1 MMNRKLP
8 ISSFSTILV
17 FFCLTIIGL
26 ALIPHLPIKLSPS
39 KALPSISVSFSLSG
53 QSSRVVETEVTS
65 KLEAMLSRLEGIQNI
80 SSTSGNGWGRIT
92 INLDKHVD
100 INVAR
105 FEVATII
112 RQTKP
117 SLPPQT
123 SYPNISVSKSDE
135 NSDRPFISYTI
146 NAPENLT
153 EIYNLTDRL
162 IKPKLANIKGIDR
175 IDISGSTPM
184 EYRLEYDAK
193 QLETL
198 GIKVADIQQ
207 AISNHLSKEFLGEG
221 SVEQVSGQ
229 KSLIRIILVTNNNN
243 NGQNFDC
250 SKIIVKT
257 QNGGLMNLNRIVKIN
272 HQQAESQYIYRINGL
287 NSIYLSVVAKQT
299 ANQLSL
305 SETIKEQIIKV
316 QSVLPKGY
324 EIHVSYDATEYI
336 KEELNKIYFRLGLTV
351 FILLLFVLLVYR
363 SFKYLLLI
371 IASLVINLSIAVII
385 YYLLKLEI
393 HLYSLAGIT
402 ISMTLIIDNVI
413 IMSDQIMRRKNMYVF
428 LAILAGTLTTIGSL
442 SMVFLMDDKIKLNLQ
457 DFTLALITNLLIS
470 LFVVLFVVP
479 VLLDLFKI
487 DQVNIYR
494 RKKNIFKKVHWNRVS
509 IWVNRFYEK
518 YCRFACRWKYI
529 FIIVLIL
536 GFGLPVFMLP
546 DKLEGSEKW
555 KETYNK
561 TLGSEFY
568 KETIK
573 PYADNILGGTLRLFV
588 QKVYEGSYFTDRQ
601 ETSLYVTAT
610 LPNGSTVAQMNF
622 LIQQMEA
629 YLSQFKQIK
638 QFQTTIENARRANIT
653 IQFNKE
659 DQLSGFPSSLKSNLI
674 TKALEMGGGSWG
686 VYGLGDGFSNDMSES
701 AGSYQAE
708 LYGYNYDELNGWA
721 KKLRKELLGYRRI
734 KEVAINSA
742 FNWYKDDYQE
752 FEFNLNERALAETGV
767 FPIQLFRSLNNT
779 IGQSVYAGAVSSNS
793 GQEQIFLDSK
803 QSKNYDIWDL
813 IHAPMTIGKKEV
825 KLSHV
830 AEIEKGQSPQNIYK
844 DNQQYRLCIQY
855 EYIGASEQGQKVL
868 EEIVDSFKKQL
879 PMGYTVEN
887 KSGRNYYRRNDNG
900 KQYGLLFLI
909 LIIIF
914 FLSSI
919 LFNSLKQPFAILFV
933 IPVSFIGIFL
943 TFYLFKLNF
952 DQGGFASFILLSGL
966 TVNANIYIIDEFN
979 RIIKRRGISRC
990 RAYVK
995 AWSVKMRPIMLTIT
1009 STVLGFGPFI
1019 VGSTKEAFWYPLA
1032 AGTIGGLIFSLIGII
1047 LFLPVFLNVSSK
1059 KVEKHVHR
1067 KR

>member
-1 MMNRKLP
+1 MIRKLP

-17 FFCLTIIGL
+17 FLCLTIIGI
-26 ALIPHLPIKLSPS
+26 ALIPGLPVKLAPS
-39 KALPSISVSFSLSG
+39 KALPTINVSFSLYG
-53 QSSRVVETEVTS
+53 QSSKVVETEVTS
-65 KLEAMLSRLEGIQNI
+65 KLEAMLSRLEGIQDI
-80 SSTSGNGWGRIT
+80 SSTSGNGWGRIN

-112 RQTKP
+112 RQTRP

-146 NAPENLT
+146 NAPQNLT
-153 EIYNLTDRL
+153 QIYNLTDKL

-198 GIKVADIQQ
+198 GITVSDIQQ
-207 AISNHLSKEFLGEG
+207 AISNYLSKEFLGNG

-229 KSLIRIILVTNNNN
+229 KALIRVLLITTNENNKS
-243 NGQNFDC
+243 GFDC
-250 SKIIVKT
+250 SGIIIKT
-257 QNGGLMNLNRIVKIN
+257 QSGRVINLSRIVKIN
-272 HQQAESQYIYRINGL
+272 YQQAESQYIYRINGL
-287 NSIYLSVVAKQT
+287 NSIYLSIVAKQA

-305 SETIKEQIIKV
+305 SETIKQQITKI

-336 KEELNKIYFRLGLTV
+336 REELSKIYFRSGLTV

-363 SFKYLLLI
+363 NLKYLLLI
-371 IASLVINLSIAVII
+371 ISSLIINLSIAVIV

-428 LAILAGTLTTIGSL
+428 LAIVAGTLTTIGSL

-457 DFTLALITNLLIS
+457 DFALALITNLIIS

-487 DQVNIYR
+487 DDLNKSG
-494 RKKNIFKKVHWNRVS
+494 RKRGLFKKMRWDRVS
-509 IWVNRFYEK
+509 IWINRFYAK
-518 YCRFACRWKYI
+518 YCQLACRWKYI
-529 FIIVLIL
+529 LITLLIL
-536 GFGLPVFMLP
+536 SFGLPVFMLP
-546 DKLEGSEKW
+546 DKLEGNEKW

-573 PYADNILGGTLRLFV
+573 PVADNILGGTLRLFV

-629 YLSQFKQIK
+629 YLSRFKQIK
-638 QFQTTIENARRANIT
+638 QFQTSIENARRANIT
-653 IQFNKE
+653 ILFNKE
-659 DQLSGFPSSLKSNLI
+659 DQYSGFPNSLKSNLI

-686 VYGLGDGFSNDMSES
+686 VYGLGDGFSNDVSES

-708 LYGYNYDELNGWA
+708 LYGYNYDELNVWA
-721 KKLRKELLGYRRI
+721 NKFKQKLLGYRRI
-734 KEVAINSA
+734 KEVSINSE
-742 FNWYKDDYQE
+742 FSWYKDDYQE
-752 FEFNLNERALAETGV
+752 FDFNLNKKILAEAGIS
-767 FPIQLFRSLNNT
+767 PIQLFWSLNNT
-779 IGQSVYAGAVSSNS
+779 MGKSVSAGEVSTNS
-793 GQEQIFLDSK
+793 GQEQIYLDAK
-803 QSKNYDIWDL
+803 QAEVYDIWNL
-813 IHAPMTIGKKEV
+813 IHMPMNFGDKEV
-825 KLSHV
+825 KLSRV
-830 AEIEKGQSPQNIYK
+830 AQIEKGQSPQNIYK
-844 DNQQYRLCIQY
+844 ENQQYRLCIQY

-868 EEIVDSFKKQL
+868 EEAVDSFKTQL
-879 PMGYTVEN
+879 PMGYTIEN
-887 KSGRNYYRRNDNG
+887 KSGKNYNWGNDTG

-933 IPVSFIGIFL
+933 IPFSFIGIFL

-979 RIIKRRGISRC
+979 RIMKRKGVSRLQ
-990 RAYVK
+990 AYVK
-995 AWSVKMRPIMLTIT
+995 AWSFKMRPIMLTIT
-1009 STVLGFGPFI
+1009 STVLGFSPFI
-1019 VGSTKEAFWYPLA
+1019 IGSTKEPFWFPLA
-1032 AGTIGGLIFSLIGII
+1032 AGTIGGLIFSLLGII
-1047 LFLPVFLNVSSK
+1047 LFLPIFLNVSRN
-1059 KVEKHVHR
+1059 H
-1067 KR
+1067 

>member
-1 MMNRKLP
+1 MNRKLP

-17 FFCLTIIGL
+17 FVCLTIVGM
-26 ALIPHLPIKLSPS
+26 ALMPYLPVKLSPS
-39 KALPSISVSFSLSG
+39 KALPSISVSFSLAG
-53 QSSRVVETEVTS
+53 QSSKVVETEVTS
-65 KLEAMLSRLEGIQNI
+65 KLEAMLSRLEGIQDI
-80 SSTSGNGWGRIT
+80 SSTSGNGWGRIN

-112 RQTKP
+112 RQTRP

-153 EIYNLTDRL
+153 QIYALTDKL

-193 QLETL
+193 QIEAL
-198 GIKVADIQQ
+198 GVTVSDIQQ
-207 AISNHLSKEFLGEG
+207 AISNYLSKEFLGNG
-221 SVEQVSGQ
+221 SVEQATGQ
-229 KSLIRIILVTNNNN
+229 KALIRVLLTANNENN
-243 NGQNFDC
+243 KSGFDC
-250 SKIIVKT
+250 SGIIIKT
-257 QNGGLMNLNRIVKIN
+257 QSGRLINLSRIVKIN
-272 HQQAESQYIYRINGL
+272 YQQAESQYIYRINGL

-305 SETIKEQIIKV
+305 SETIKQQINKI

-336 KEELNKIYFRLGLTV
+336 REELSKIYFRSGLTV

-363 SFKYLLLI
+363 NLKYLLLI
-371 IASLVINLSIAVII
+371 VSSLIINLSIAVIV

-428 LAILAGTLTTIGSL
+428 LAIVAGTLTTIGSL

-457 DFTLALITNLLIS
+457 DFALALITNLIIS

-479 VLLDLFKI
+479 VLLDLFKTN
-487 DQVNIYR
+487 DLNRPR
-494 RKKNIFKKVHWNRVS
+494 RKIGLFKRIRWNRVS
-509 IWVNRFYEK
+509 IWINRFYAK
-518 YCRFACRWKYI
+518 YCQFACRWKYI
-529 FIIVLIL
+529 LITLLIL
-536 GFGLPVFMLP
+536 SFGLPVFILP
-546 DKLEGSEKW
+546 DKLEGNEKW

-561 TLGSEFY
+561 TFGSEFY

-573 PYADNILGGTLRLFV
+573 PVADNVLGGALRLFV

-610 LPNGSTVAQMNF
+610 LPNGSTVAQMNY

-629 YLSQFKQIK
+629 YLSRFKQIK
-638 QFQTTIENARRANIT
+638 QFQTTIESARRANIT
-653 IQFNKE
+653 ILFNKE
-659 DQLSGFPSSLKSNLI
+659 DQYSGFPNSLKSNLI

-686 VYGLGDGFSNDMSES
+686 VYGLGDGFSNDVSEN

-708 LYGYNYDELNGWA
+708 LYGYNYDELNVWA
-721 KKLRKELLGYRRI
+721 KKFKAKLLNYRRI
-734 KEVAINSA
+734 KEVSINSE
-742 FNWYKDDYQE
+742 FSWYKDDYQE
-752 FEFNLNERALAETGV
+752 FEFNLNKKILAETGIS
-767 FPIQLFRSLNNT
+767 PIQLFGSLNNSM
-779 IGQSVYAGAVSSNS
+779 GKSVYAGEVSSNS
-793 GQEQIFLDSK
+793 GQEQIYLDAK
-803 QSKNYDIWDL
+803 QSANYDIWNL
-813 IHAPMTIGKKEV
+813 IHAPMNIGEKEV
-825 KLSHV
+825 KLSRV
-830 AEIEKGQSPQNIYK
+830 AQIEKGQSPQNIYK
-844 DNQQYRLCIQY
+844 ENQQYRLCVQY

-868 EEIVDSFKKQL
+868 EDAVNSFKKQL
-879 PMGYTVEN
+879 PMGYTIEN
-887 KSGRNYYRRNDNG
+887 KSGRNYNWSNDTG

-933 IPVSFIGIFL
+933 IPFSFIGIFL

-979 RIIKRRGISRC
+979 RIIKQKGVSKL

-995 AWSVKMRPIMLTIT
+995 AWSYKMRPIMLTIT
-1009 STVLGFGPFI
+1009 STVLGFSPFI
-1019 VGSTKEAFWYPLA
+1019 IGSTKEAFWYPLA
-1032 AGTIGGLIFSLIGII
+1032 AGTMGGLLFSIIGII
-1047 LFLPVFLNVSSK
+1047 IFLPIFLQVSK
-1059 KVEKHVHR
+1059 KAR
-1067 KR
+1067 

>member
-1 MMNRKLP
+1 MMSRKLP

-17 FFCLTIIGL
+17 FLCLTIIGL
-26 ALIPHLPIKLSPS
+26 ALVPRLPIKLSPS
-39 KALPSISVSFSLSG
+39 KVLPSISVSFSLSG
-53 QSSRVVETEVTS
+53 QSSRVVEAEVTS

-112 RQTKP
+112 RQTRP

-123 SYPNISVSKSDE
+123 SYPNISVSKSDDS
-135 NSDRPFISYTI
+135 SDRPFISYTI

-153 EIYNLTDRL
+153 EIYNLTDKL

-198 GIKVADIQQ
+198 GINVADIQQ

-229 KSLIRIILVTNNNN
+229 KSLIRVILTTNNSN

-257 QNGGLMNLNRIVKIN
+257 QNGGLMNLDRIVKIN
-272 HQQAESQYIYRINGL
+272 YQQAESQYIYRINGL

-305 SETIKEQIIKV
+305 SETIKEQIIKI
-316 QSVLPKGY
+316 QSALPKGY

-336 KEELNKIYFRLGLTV
+336 REELAKIYFRLGLTV

-371 IASLVINLSIAVII
+371 ITSLVINLSIAVIV

-487 DQVNIYR
+487 NQVNIYG
-494 RKKNIFKKVHWNRVS
+494 RKRNIFKKVHWNRVS
-509 IWVNRFYEK
+509 IWINRFYEK

-588 QKVYEGSYFTDRQ
+588 QKV
-601 ETSLYVTAT
+601 
-610 LPNGSTVAQMNF
+610 
-622 LIQQMEA
+622 
-629 YLSQFKQIK
+629 
-638 QFQTTIENARRANIT
+638 
-653 IQFNKE
+653 
-659 DQLSGFPSSLKSNLI
+659 
-674 TKALEMGGGSWG
+674 
-686 VYGLGDGFSNDMSES
+686 
-701 AGSYQAE
+701 
-708 LYGYNYDELNGWA
+708 
-721 KKLRKELLGYRRI
+721 
-734 KEVAINSA
+734 
-742 FNWYKDDYQE
+742 
-752 FEFNLNERALAETGV
+752 
-767 FPIQLFRSLNNT
+767 
-779 IGQSVYAGAVSSNS
+779 
-793 GQEQIFLDSK
+793 
-803 QSKNYDIWDL
+803 
-813 IHAPMTIGKKEV
+813 
-825 KLSHV
+825 
-830 AEIEKGQSPQNIYK
+830 
-844 DNQQYRLCIQY
+844 
-855 EYIGASEQGQKVL
+855 
-868 EEIVDSFKKQL
+868 
-879 PMGYTVEN
+879 
-887 KSGRNYYRRNDNG
+887 
-900 KQYGLLFLI
+900 
-909 LIIIF
+909 
-914 FLSSI
+914 
-919 LFNSLKQPFAILFV
+919 
-933 IPVSFIGIFL
+933 
-943 TFYLFKLNF
+943 
-952 DQGGFASFILLSGL
+952 
-966 TVNANIYIIDEFN
+966 
-979 RIIKRRGISRC
+979 
-990 RAYVK
+990 
-995 AWSVKMRPIMLTIT
+995 
-1009 STVLGFGPFI
+1009 
-1019 VGSTKEAFWYPLA
+1019 
-1032 AGTIGGLIFSLIGII
+1032 
-1047 LFLPVFLNVSSK
+1047 
-1059 KVEKHVHR
+1059 
-1067 KR
+1067 

>member
-123 SYPNISVSKSDE
+123 SYPNIYVSKSDE

-371 IASLVINLSIAVII
+371 IASLVINLSIAVIV

-494 RKKNIFKKVHWNRVS
+494 RKKNIFKKIHWNRVS

>member
-17 FFCLTIIGL
+17 FLCLTIIGL
-26 ALIPHLPIKLSPS
+26 ALIPRLPIKLSPS

-80 SSTSGNGWGRIT
+80 SSTSGNGWGSIT

-112 RQTKP
+112 RQTRP

-135 NSDRPFISYTI
+135 SSDRPFISYTI
-146 NAPENLT
+146 NAPGNLT

-198 GIKVADIQQ
+198 GINVTDIQQ
-207 AISNHLSKEFLGEG
+207 AINNYLSKEFLGEG

-229 KSLIRIILVTNNNN
+229 KSLIRVILTTNNNNN

-250 SKIIVKT
+250 SRIIVKT
-257 QNGGLMNLNRIVKIN
+257 QSGGLMSLDRIVKVN
-272 HQQAESQYIYRINGL
+272 YQQAESQYIYRINGL

-316 QSVLPKGY
+316 QSALPKGY
-324 EIHVSYDATEYI
+324 EVHVSYDATEYI

-371 IASLVINLSIAVII
+371 ISSLVINLSIAVIV

-457 DFTLALITNLLIS
+457 DFTFALITNLLIS

-479 VLLDLFKI
+479 VLLDIFKI
-487 DQVNIYR
+487 NQVDIYR
-494 RKKNIFKKVHWNRVS
+494 RKMNLFKKVHWNRVS
-509 IWVNRFYEK
+509 IWINRFYEK
-518 YCRFACRWKYI
+518 YCKFACRWKYI
-529 FIIVLIL
+529 FIVVLIL
-536 GFGLPVFMLP
+536 SFGLPVFMLP

-555 KETYNK
+555 KEIYNK

-573 PYADNILGGTLRLFV
+573 PYADNILGGALRLFV
-588 QKVYEGSYFTDRQ
+588 QKVYQGSYFTNRQ
-601 ETSLYVTAT
+601 ETSLNITAT
-610 LPNGSTVAQMNF
+610 LPNGSTFSQMNY

-638 QFQTTIENARRANIT
+638 QFQTTISSARRANIT
-653 IQFNKE
+653 ILFNKD
-659 DQLSGFPSSLKSNLI
+659 DQLSGFPNSLKSNLI
-674 TKALEMGGGSWG
+674 AKVLEMGGGSWG
-686 VYGLGDGFSNDMSES
+686 IYGLGDGFSNDVSES
-701 AGSYQAE
+701 AGSYQVE

-721 KKLRKELLGYRRI
+721 KKLKEKLLRYRRI
-734 KEVAINSA
+734 KEVLIISE
-742 FNWYKDDYQE
+742 FSWFKDDYQE
-752 FEFNLNERALAETGV
+752 FEFNVNKKILAETGA
-767 FPIQLFRSLNNT
+767 FPIQLFRSLNST
-779 IGQSVYAGAVSSNS
+779 MGQSVNAGVVSSNS
-793 GQEQIFLDSK
+793 EQAQIYLDSK
-803 QSKNYDIWDL
+803 QSKNYDIWNL
-813 IHAPMTIGKKEV
+813 IHAPMNIAEKEV

-830 AEIEKGQSPQNIYK
+830 AEIEKGQSPQNIHK
-844 DNQQYRLCIQY
+844 ENQQYRLCIQY

-868 EEIVDSFKKQL
+868 EEAVNSLKKQL
-879 PMGYTVEN
+879 PMGYTVDN
-887 KSGRNYYRRNDNG
+887 KSGGNYYWGSDSG

-909 LIIIF
+909 LVIIF

-933 IPVSFIGIFL
+933 IPVSYIGIFL

-1009 STVLGFGPFI
+1009 STVLGFSPFI
-1019 VGSTKEAFWYPLA
+1019 IGSTKEAFWYPLA

-1047 LFLPVFLNVSSK
+1047 LFLPIFLNVS
-1059 KVEKHVHR
+1059 R
-1067 KR
+1067 K

>member
-1 MMNRKLP
+1 MIRKLP

-17 FFCLTIIGL
+17 FLCLTIIGI
-26 ALIPHLPIKLSPS
+26 ALIPGLPVKLAPS
-39 KALPSISVSFSLSG
+39 KALPTINVSFSLSG
-53 QSSRVVETEVTS
+53 QSSKVVETEVTS
-65 KLEAMLSRLEGIQNI
+65 KLEAMLSRLEGIQDI
-80 SSTSGNGWGRIT
+80 SSTSGNGWGRIN

-112 RQTKP
+112 RQTRP

-146 NAPENLT
+146 NAPQNLT
-153 EIYNLTDRL
+153 QIYGLTDKL

-198 GIKVADIQQ
+198 GVTVSDIQQ
-207 AISNHLSKEFLGEG
+207 AISNYLSKEFLGNG
-221 SVEQVSGQ
+221 SVEQVTGH
-229 KSLIRIILVTNNNN
+229 KALIRVLLITNNENN
-243 NGQNFDC
+243 KSGFDC
-250 SKIIVKT
+250 SGIIIKT
-257 QNGGLMNLNRIVKIN
+257 QSGRVINLSRIVKIN
-272 HQQAESQYIYRINGL
+272 YQQAESQYIYRINGL
-287 NSIYLSVVAKQT
+287 NSIYLSIVAKQA

-305 SETIKEQIIKV
+305 SETIKLQINKI

-336 KEELNKIYFRLGLTV
+336 REELYKIYFRSALTV

-363 SFKYLLLI
+363 NLKYLLLI
-371 IASLVINLSIAVII
+371 ISSLIINLSIAVIV

-428 LAILAGTLTTIGSL
+428 LAIVAGTLTTIGSL

-457 DFTLALITNLLIS
+457 DFALALITNLIIS

-487 DQVNIYR
+487 DDLNKSG
-494 RKKNIFKKVHWNRVS
+494 RKRGLFKKMRWDRVS
-509 IWVNRFYEK
+509 IWINRFYAK
-518 YCRFACRWKYI
+518 YCQFACRWKYI
-529 FIIVLIL
+529 LITLLIL
-536 GFGLPVFMLP
+536 SFGLPVFMLP
-546 DKLEGSEKW
+546 DKLEGNEKW
-555 KETYNK
+555 KEIYNK

-573 PYADNILGGTLRLFV
+573 PVADNILGGALRLFV

-629 YLSQFKQIK
+629 YLSRFKQIK
-638 QFQTTIENARRANIT
+638 QFQTSIENARRANIT
-653 IQFNKE
+653 ILFNKE
-659 DQLSGFPSSLKSNLI
+659 DQYSGFPNSLKSNLI

-686 VYGLGDGFSNDMSES
+686 VYGLGDGFSNDLSES

-708 LYGYNYDELNGWA
+708 LYGYNYDELNAWA
-721 KKLRKELLGYRRI
+721 NKFKQKLLGYRRI
-734 KEVAINSA
+734 KEVSTNSE
-742 FNWYKDDYQE
+742 FSWYKDDYQE
-752 FEFNLNERALAETGV
+752 FYFNLNKKILAEAGIS
-767 FPIQLFRSLNNT
+767 PIQLFWSLNNT
-779 IGQSVYAGAVSSNS
+779 MGKSVYAGEVSSNS
-793 GQEQIFLDSK
+793 GQEQIYLDAK
-803 QSKNYDIWDL
+803 QAEVYDIWNL
-813 IHAPMTIGKKEV
+813 IHMPMNIGEKEV
-825 KLSHV
+825 KLSRV
-830 AEIEKGQSPQNIYK
+830 AQIEKGQSTQNIYK
-844 DNQQYRLCIQY
+844 ENQQYRLCIQY
-855 EYIGASEQGQKVL
+855 EYIGVSEQGQKVL
-868 EEIVDSFKKQL
+868 EEAVDSFKTQL
-879 PMGYTVEN
+879 PMGYTIEN
-887 KSGRNYYRRNDNG
+887 KSGRNYNWGNDTA

-909 LIIIF
+909 LVIIF

-933 IPVSFIGIFL
+933 IPFSFIGIFL

-979 RIIKRRGISRC
+979 RIMKRKGVSTL

-995 AWSVKMRPIMLTIT
+995 AWSFKMRPIMLTIT
-1009 STVLGFGPFI
+1009 STVLGFSPFI
-1019 VGSTKEAFWYPLA
+1019 IGSTKEPFWFPLA
-1032 AGTIGGLIFSLIGII
+1032 AGTIGGLIFSLLGII
-1047 LFLPVFLNVSSK
+1047 LFLPIFLNVSRS
-1059 KVEKHVHR
+1059 R
-1067 KR
+1067 

>member
-1 MMNRKLP
+1 MMSRKLP

-17 FFCLTIIGL
+17 FLCLTIIGL
-26 ALIPHLPIKLSPS
+26 ALIPRLPIKLSPS

-53 QSSRVVETEVTS
+53 QSSRVVEIEVTS

-92 INLDKHVD
+92 INLDKNVD

-112 RQTKP
+112 RQTRP

-123 SYPNISVSKSDE
+123 SYPNIYVSKSDE
-135 NSDRPFISYTI
+135 SSDRPFISYTI

-198 GIKVADIQQ
+198 GINVADIQQ

-229 KSLIRIILVTNNNN
+229 KSLIRVILTTNNNN

-250 SKIIVKT
+250 SKISVKT
-257 QNGGLMNLNRIVKIN
+257 QNGGLMNLDRIVKIN
-272 HQQAESQYIYRINGL
+272 YQQAESQYIYRINGL

-305 SETIKEQIIKV
+305 SETIKEQIIKI
-316 QSVLPKGY
+316 QSALPKGY

-336 KEELNKIYFRLGLTV
+336 REELAKIYFRLALTV

-371 IASLVINLSIAVII
+371 IASLVINLSIAVIV

-442 SMVFLMDDKIKLNLQ
+442 SMVFLMDGKIKLNLQ

-487 DQVNIYR
+487 DKVNIYR
-494 RKKNIFKKVHWNRVS
+494 RKKDIFKKVHWNRVS
-509 IWVNRFYEK
+509 IWINRFYEK

-573 PYADNILGGTLRLFV
+573 PYADNILGGALRLFV

-610 LPNGSTVAQMNF
+610 LPNGSTVSQMNF

-653 IQFNKE
+653 ILFNKE
-659 DQLSGFPSSLKSNLI
+659 DQLSGFPSTLKSNLI

-686 VYGLGDGFSNDMSES
+686 VYGLGDGFSNDVSES

-721 KKLRKELLGYRRI
+721 KKLKEKLLGYRRI
-734 KEVAINSA
+734 KEVTINSE
-742 FNWYKDDYQE
+742 FSWYKDDYQE
-752 FEFNLNERALAETGV
+752 FEFNLNKRILAETGAY
-767 FPIQLFRSLNNT
+767 PIQLFRSLNST
-779 IGQSVYAGAVSSNS
+779 MGQSVYAGVVSSNS

-803 QSKNYDIWDL
+803 QSKDYDIWNL
-813 IHAPMTIGKKEV
+813 IHTPMNIGEKEV

-844 DNQQYRLCIQY
+844 ENQQYRLCIQY

-868 EEIVDSFKKQL
+868 EEAVNSFKKQL

-887 KSGRNYYRRNDNG
+887 KSGGNYYWGSDSG

-909 LIIIF
+909 LVTIF

-995 AWSVKMRPIMLTIT
+995 AWSIKMRPIMLTIT
-1009 STVLGFGPFI
+1009 STVLGFSPFI
-1019 VGSTKEAFWYPLA
+1019 IGSTKEAFWYPLA
-1032 AGTIGGLIFSLIGII
+1032 AGTIGGLIFSIIGII
-1047 LFLPVFLNVSSK
+1047 LFLPIFLNVS
-1059 KVEKHVHR
+1059 R
-1067 KR
+1067 K

>member
-123 SYPNISVSKSDE
+123 SYPNIYVSKSDE

-371 IASLVINLSIAVII
+371 IASLVINLSIAVIV

>member
-1 MMNRKLP
+1 MNRKLP

-17 FFCLTIIGL
+17 FVCLTIVGM
-26 ALIPHLPIKLSPS
+26 ALIPYLPVKLSPS
-39 KALPSISVSFSLSG
+39 KALPSISVSFSLAG
-53 QSSRVVETEVTS
+53 QSSKVIETEVTS

-80 SSTSGNGWGRIT
+80 CSTSGNGWGRIN

-112 RQTKP
+112 RQTRP
-117 SLPPQT
+117 SLPSQT

-135 NSDRPFISYTI
+135 NSDSPFISYTI

-153 EIYNLTDRL
+153 QIYGLTDKL

-193 QLETL
+193 QLEAL
-198 GIKVADIQQ
+198 GITVSDIQQ
-207 AISNHLSKEFLGEG
+207 AIRNYLLKEFLGNG
-221 SVEQVSGQ
+221 SVEPVTGQ
-229 KSLIRIILVTNNNN
+229 KTLIRVLLITNNEKKS
-243 NGQNFDC
+243 GFDC
-250 SKIIVKT
+250 SGIIIKTQSGRLINLSRIVKT
-257 QNGGLMNLNRIVKIN
+257 NY
-272 HQQAESQYIYRINGL
+272 QQAESQYIYRINGL
-287 NSIYLSVVAKQT
+287 NSIYLSIVAKQT

-305 SETIKEQIIKV
+305 SESIKQQLNKI

-336 KEELNKIYFRLGLTV
+336 KEELYKIYFRLGLTV
-351 FILLLFVLLVYR
+351 FILLLFVLLGYR
-363 SFKYLLLI
+363 NLKYLLLI
-371 IASLVINLSIAVII
+371 ISSLNINLSIAVIV

-428 LAILAGTLTTIGSL
+428 LAIVAGTLTTIGSL
-442 SMVFLMDDKIKLNLQ
+442 SMVFLMDNKIKLNLQ
-457 DFTLALITNLLIS
+457 DFALALITNLIIS

-479 VLLDLFKI
+479 GLLDLFKI
-487 DQVNIYR
+487 NDLNRPR
-494 RKKNIFKKVHWNRVS
+494 RKIGLFKRIRWNRVS
-509 IWVNRFYEK
+509 IWINRFYAR
-518 YCRFACRWKYI
+518 YCQFACRWKYI
-529 FIIVLIL
+529 LITLLIL
-536 GFGLPVFMLP
+536 SFGLPVFMLP
-546 DKLEGSEKW
+546 DKLEGNEKW

-573 PYADNILGGTLRLFV
+573 SVADNVLGGALRLFV

-610 LPNGSTVAQMNF
+610 LPNGSTVSQMNF

-653 IQFNKE
+653 ILFNKE
-659 DQLSGFPSSLKSNLI
+659 DQYSGFPNSLKSNLI

-686 VYGLGDGFSNDMSES
+686 VYGLGDGFSNDVSEN

-708 LYGYNYDELNGWA
+708 LYGYNYDELKVWA
-721 KKLRKELLGYRRI
+721 NKFKSELLKFRRI
-734 KEVAINSA
+734 KEVSINSE
-742 FNWYKDDYQE
+742 FSWYKDDYQE
-752 FEFNLNERALAETGV
+752 FEFNLNKKVLAEAGIS
-767 FPIQLFRSLNNT
+767 PIQLVGSLNST
-779 IGQSVYAGAVSSNS
+779 MGKSVYAGEVSSNNE
-793 GQEQIFLDSK
+793 QEQIYLDAK
-803 QSKNYDIWDL
+803 QAEVYDIWSL
-813 IHAPMTIGKKEV
+813 IHRPMNIGDKEV
-825 KLSHV
+825 KLSLV
-830 AEIEKGQSPQNIYK
+830 AQIEKGQSPQNIYK
-844 DNQQYRLCIQY
+844 ENQQYRLCIQY
-855 EYIGASEQGQKVL
+855 EYIGAYEQGQKVL
-868 EEIVDSFKKQL
+868 EEAVDSFKTQL
-879 PMGYTVEN
+879 PMGYNIEN
-887 KSGRNYYRRNDNG
+887 KSGSNYNWRNDTG

-909 LIIIF
+909 LVIIF
-914 FLSSI
+914 FLTSI

-933 IPVSFIGIFL
+933 IPFSFIGIFL

-979 RIIKRRGISRC
+979 RIIKQKGISRLQ
-990 RAYVK
+990 AYVK
-995 AWSVKMRPIMLTIT
+995 AWSFKMRPIMLTIT
-1009 STVLGFGPFI
+1009 STVLGFSPFI
-1019 VGSTKEAFWYPLA
+1019 IGSTKEPFWFPLA
-1032 AGTIGGLIFSLIGII
+1032 AGTIGGLLFSLIGII
-1047 LFLPVFLNVSSK
+1047 LFLPVFLNVS
-1059 KVEKHVHR
+1059 R
-1067 KR
+1067 K

>member
-1 MMNRKLP
+1 MMSRKLP

-17 FFCLTIIGL
+17 FLCLTIIGL
-26 ALIPHLPIKLSPS
+26 ALIPRLPIKLSPS

-92 INLDKHVD
+92 INMDKHVD

-112 RQTKP
+112 RQTRP

-123 SYPNISVSKSDE
+123 SYPNIYVSKSDE
-135 NSDRPFISYTI
+135 SSDRPFISYTI

-198 GIKVADIQQ
+198 GINVADIQQ

-229 KSLIRIILVTNNNN
+229 KSLIRVILTTNN

-257 QNGGLMNLNRIVKIN
+257 QNGGLMNLDRIVKIN
-272 HQQAESQYIYRINGL
+272 YQQAESQYIYRINGL

-316 QSVLPKGY
+316 QSALPKGY

-371 IASLVINLSIAVII
+371 IASLVINLSIAVIV

-494 RKKNIFKKVHWNRVS
+494 RKENIFKKIHWNRVS

-601 ETSLYVTAT
+601 ETSLYITAT
-610 LPNGSTVAQMNF
+610 LPNGSTVSQMNF

-653 IQFNKE
+653 IRFNKE

-686 VYGLGDGFSNDMSES
+686 VYGLGDGFSNDVSES

-721 KKLRKELLGYRRI
+721 KKLKEKLLGYRRI
-734 KEVAINSA
+734 KEVAINSE
-742 FNWYKDDYQE
+742 FSWYKDDYQE
-752 FEFNLNERALAETGV
+752 FEFNLNKRALAETGA
-767 FPIQLFRSLNNT
+767 FPIQLFRSLNST
-779 IGQSVYAGAVSSNS
+779 MGQSVHAGEVSSNS

-803 QSKNYDIWDL
+803 QSKDYDIWNL
-813 IHAPMTIGKKEV
+813 SHAPMNIGEKEV

-844 DNQQYRLCIQY
+844 ENQQYRLCIQY

-868 EEIVDSFKKQL
+868 EEVVDSFKKQL

-887 KSGRNYYRRNDNG
+887 KSGGNYYWGSDSG

-909 LIIIF
+909 LVIIF

-1009 STVLGFGPFI
+1009 STVLGFSPFI
-1019 VGSTKEAFWYPLA
+1019 IGSTKEAFWYPLA
-1032 AGTIGGLIFSLIGII
+1032 AGTIGGLIFSLIGIV
-1047 LFLPVFLNVSSK
+1047 LFLPIFLNVS
-1059 KVEKHVHR
+1059 R
-1067 KR
+1067 K